1 MHNDATSRGEL
12 VDGFRLTTL
21 DSTELCTNA
30 LRRLG
35 QAREQQARQA
45 TACNDR

>member
-30 LRRLG
+30 LG